1 MLGLRTCDAH
11 DCAASHPMRSTCGD
25 PAPIPPICRYY
36 HAASFATQFRVG
48 ALAPLGF
55 IESSPNLQAL
65 FIPLLSIC
73 VQNMSSKRRKLEM
86 SQKSR
91 VSEHVAGGSFAK
103 CEAPKTNGLCKVFRL
118 CPLYHNRYMVQK
130 HAHISP
136 QMNIMKGLCEG
147 EGEPAYCHQR
157 LV

>member
-1 MLGLRTCDAH
+1 MLTPWTT
-11 DCAASHPMRSTCGD
+11 S
-25 PAPIPPICRYY
+25 YY

-55 IESSPNLQAL
+55 VESSPNLQAL
-65 FIPLLSIC
+65 LIPLLSMC
-73 VQNMSSKRRKLEM
+73 VQNMSSKMQNWRFHRRAGFPSM
-86 SQKSR
+86 SL
-91 VSEHVAGGSFAK
+91 GLLGFAK

-136 QMNIMKGLCEG
+136 QMNIMKGLCER
-147 EGEPAYCHQR
+147 EGEPAYCLQR